1 MGLSF
6 FVWAYLAKEN
16 DTLSL
21 RLSVR
26 IDDELV
32 EMSDAEFEAWK

>member
-1 MGLSF
+1 
-6 FVWAYLAKEN
+6 
-16 DTLSL
+16 LSL